1 MPSPAVPRAASSL
14 RSPWQTVVG
23 PLGGAGFVVV
33 VVAVVSIGLSNTIF
47 DIFVSVRDGHFLAWL
62 HDTAREMGFLAMAA
76 SAMAMIVVP
85 VLKSPLVGHRRLIAL
100 VIAVLAA
107 AATAGVVRLLWL
119 EALGAADEPWP
130 AMLQR
135 FIVRWMVRY
144 GTPAAML
151 VVAAEVYRRE
161 TRSIAAMHRAELD
174 RAALDREMAET
185 RLQVL
190 QAQIEPHFLFNTLAN
205 VRRLY
210 QTDAPAGR
218 RMLDNLMR
226 YLEVA
231 LPRMRDKASTLGREA
246 ELIRAFLAVQQIRMG
261 RRLAFAIDIAEALRD
276 IEVPPMMLLTLVENA
291 LKHGLNPLPE
301 GGFVRVAA
309 HLDGERLVLSVADTG
324 RGFGEGTSGGGTG
337 LANIRARLAAM
348 YGERAGLAL
357 AANLPRGINA
367 EIHLPR
373 PATTSD
379 VIASLAA
386 QGTAAEP

>member
-1 MPSPAVPRAASSL
+1 MSSVL
-14 RSPWQTVVG
+14 SRWQGSVSG
-23 PLGGAGFVVV
+23 LGGAGLVVV
-33 VVAVVSIGLSNTIF
+33 LVSIVSIGLSNTIM
-47 DIFVSVRDGHFLAWL
+47 DVFVSARDGRFLAWL
-62 HDTAREMGFLAMAA
+62 HDTGREMLFQALAA
-76 SAMAMIVVP
+76 SAMAIVIVP
-85 VLKSPLVGHRRLIAL
+85 VLKSPLVGGRRIVAI
-100 VIAVLAA
+100 VAGVLAA
-107 AATAGVVRLLWL
+107 AAMASLVRLLWL
-119 EALGAADEPWP
+119 EALDATQGEPWP
-130 AMLQR
+130 VLLQR

-144 GTPAAML
+144 GTPGAML

-161 TRSIAAMHRAELD
+161 TRSIAAMRRAELD

-210 QTDAPAGR
+210 QTDAAAGR
-218 RMLDNLMR
+218 HMLDNLMR

-261 RRLAFAIDIAEALRD
+261 RRLAFAIDIAEPLHD

-301 GGFVRVAA
+301 GGFVRISA
-309 HLDGERLVLSVADTG
+309 HLEGDRIVLDVADTG

-337 LANIRARLAAM
+337 LANIRARLAAL
-348 YGERAGLAL
+348 YGERASLAL
-357 AANLPRGINA
+357 AANLPRGVNA
-367 EIHLPR
+367 RIRLPR
-373 PATTSD
+373 AT
-379 VIASLAA
+379 IASAVA
-386 QGTAAEP
+386 PSRIG

>member
-1 MPSPAVPRAASSL
+1 MPSVISPL
-14 RSPWQTVVG
+14 RSRWQTTPG
-23 PLGGAGFVVV
+23 PLGGAGLVVV
-33 VVAVVSIGLSNTIF
+33 IVAIVSIGLSNTIM
-47 DIFVSVRDGHFLAWL
+47 DIVVSARDGRFPGWLRETGLEMIFLAL
-62 HDTAREMGFLAMAA
+62 AA
-76 SAMAMIVVP
+76 SAMAIVIVP
-85 VLKSPLVGHRRLIAL
+85 VLKSPLAGGRRIVA
-100 VIAVLAA
+100 VIIAVLVAA
-107 AATAGVVRLLWL
+107 AMAGVVRLLWL
-119 EALGAADEPWP
+119 EAVGAAGEPWP

-135 FIVRWMVRY
+135 FTIRWMVRY

-161 TRSIAAMHRAELD
+161 TGSIAAMQRAELD

-261 RRLAFAIDIAEALRD
+261 RRLAFAIDIAEPLRD

-301 GGFVRVAA
+301 GGFVRIAA
-309 HLDGERLVLSVADTG
+309 HLDGDRLVLDVADTG

-348 YGERAGLAL
+348 YGERASLSL
-357 AANLPRGINA
+357 AANLPRGVDAKIQ
-367 EIHLPR
+367 LPHA
-373 PATTSD
+373 PTGSGAAASPVAAATT
-379 VIASLAA
+379 
-386 QGTAAEP
+386 AEP